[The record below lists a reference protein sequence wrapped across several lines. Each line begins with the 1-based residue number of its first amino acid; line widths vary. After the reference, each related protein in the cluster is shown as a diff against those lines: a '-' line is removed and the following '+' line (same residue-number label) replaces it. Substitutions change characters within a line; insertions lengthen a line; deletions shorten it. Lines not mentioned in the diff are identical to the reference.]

1 MTTSQRIDVG
11 VVDAPGTRLT
21 GLVPEWD
28 ELARRC
34 GQGFASRP
42 SYALSWWEELGSGS
56 LEIVTARRDGRLV
69 AVAPL
74 HRRTLLGQ
82 PVLRW
87 LGHGLGTVGQLVA
100 EDLVAAGAV
109 WAALTAEGTPVQMTH
124 VRLDDPATMALRRS
138 GHSQVRLTVDE
149 RCPALPLPPGIRAC
163 DLRSARSLKRLA
175 GYRSALIRQE
185 GDFDVEI
192 VSDVDDLDRRW
203 PDISRLAADAD
214 RGRGRQNLCAPPF
227 EGFTLHFLREEA
239 RAGALLVVGAVVS
252 GRWVAHEIGLRTQR
266 RLDLWLSRF
275 DPRLDRFA
283 LGHLVTERMV
293 DLHDDLGVDLL
304 DMGIGE
310 NAYKQA
316 WTTTAYDVGT
326 LVTAPRRL
334 ELTLARVGAAQRVGE
349 LRRRVR
355 RIVT

>member
-1 MTTSQRIDVG
+1 MTTAQRIDVG
-11 VVDAPGTRLT
+11 VVDAPGPELDRLR
-21 GLVPEWD
+21 PEWD
-28 ELARRC
+28 ALARRF
-34 GQGFASRP
+34 GLGFASRP
-42 SYALSWWEELGSGS
+42 AYALSWWEELGVGR
-56 LEIVTARRDGRLV
+56 LQIVTARQDGRLV

-74 HRRTLLGQ
+74 HRRVLLGQ

-149 RCPALPLPPGIRAC
+149 RCPTLPLPAGTRAR

-185 GDFDVEI
+185 GAFDLEL
-192 VSDVDDLDRRW
+192 VSDVDHVERRW
-203 PDISRLAADAD
+203 PDIVRVAADAD
-214 RGRGRQNLCAPPF
+214 RGRDRRNLCAPPYD
-227 EGFTLHFLREEA
+227 GFTRRFLREEA
-239 RAGALLVVGAVVS
+239 RAGSLLVVGAVVS

-275 DPRLDRFA
+275 DPRLERFA
-283 LGHLVTERMV
+283 LGHLIAERLVEM
-293 DLHDDLGVDLL
+293 HDDLDVGLL

-310 NAYKQA
+310 NAYKLA

-326 LVTAPRRL
+326 LVTAPRG
-334 ELTLARVGAAQRVGE
+334 LATTTARIALAQQAGE
-349 LRRRVR
+349 MRRRVR
-355 RIVT
+355 RIAP